1 MLELLKD
8 RVYLRYWLAVVVSFL
23 GDAMT
28 RVTLLFLVAR
38 LTHSAMMIAVAVMAQ
53 LLPSGVLAAFIGP
66 LADRV
71 PKRILLV
78 GSDLVRIGIVLA
90 MIPAQHTVW
99 ALIALM
105 LAEGV
110 GKAFFETARIAAVP
124 KVVGGPARIPV
135 AIALFQS
142 TYQTVNLAGPAVAGL
157 LIGAGSVPTVF
168 GIDAATFL
176 VSALLLGSLAVLREM
191 PASGQAAESYWA
203 SMRTGIRGV
212 LAVPSLRVLLV
223 LAIPVTI
230 VYGLF
235 TTNVNAEFLNVFNL
249 SGRQYGLAQALL
261 AGGAAIGA
269 LSGPALIRRFG
280 KNHGLLLTGM
290 GLFGLAMAELGPT
303 QWIWHHSGW
312 AAILQWCLLTGLFAG
327 LFQVPI
333 ANTLLTDM
341 PDELRGRG
349 VGLLNAITFNFTI
362 LGVLAGGAAGAL
374 FGIAGSI
381 IVPGLVLAAFTVAAA
396 VVLRSSASQ
405 AASQAIEKPAPVTR

>member
-28 RVTLLFLVAR
+28 RVTLVFLVAR
-38 LTHSAMMIAVAVMAQ
+38 LTHSAMMIAVAVLAQ

-66 LADRV
+66 VADRV
-71 PKRILLV
+71 PKRVLLV
-78 GSDLVRIGIVLA
+78 GSDLARIAVVLA
-90 MIPAQHTVW
+90 MIPARHTVW
-99 ALIALM
+99 ALIGLM
-105 LAEGV
+105 LAAGV

-142 TYQTVNLAGPAVAGL
+142 TYQSVNLLGPAVAGV
-157 LIGAGSVPTVF
+157 LIGAGTIPVVF
-168 GIDAATFL
+168 ALDAATFL

-191 PASGQAAESYWA
+191 PAATPAAESYWS
-203 SMRTGIRGV
+203 SMGTGIRGV
-212 LAVPSLRVLLV
+212 LAVPSLRVLLMLTV
-223 LAIPVTI
+223 PVTI

-235 TTNVNAEFLNVFNL
+235 TTNVNAEFLDVFNL
-249 SGRQYGLAQALL
+249 SGYQYGLAQALL

-269 LSGPALIRRFG
+269 LGGPALIKRFG
-280 KNHGLLLTGM
+280 TSNGLLLTGM

-303 QWIWHHSGW
+303 QWLWHQTGW
-312 AAILQWCLLTGLFAG
+312 AAVLQWCLLTGLFAG

-349 VGLLNAITFNFTI
+349 VGLLNAITVNFTI
-362 LGVLAGGAAGAL
+362 VGVLIGGAAASWI
-374 FGIAGSI
+374 GIAGSI
-381 IVPGLVLAAFTVAAA
+381 VVPGLALAAFTAVAAF
-396 VVLRSSASQ
+396 VLRSTRS
-405 AASQAIEKPAPVTR
+405 APVEEAVVASTSS